1 MHYTRPFLDTQ
12 TLAHTHTNHTSYT
25 HTYTHTHNHT
35 KHTPYMQTHTKFEN
49 NMKNPI
55 IIVYVFYL

>member
-12 TLAHTHTNHTSYT
+12 TLAHTHKPHII
-25 HTYTHTHNHT
+25 HAHIYTHTHNHT
-35 KHTPYMQTHTKFEN
+35 KHTPYMQTQTKFEN